1 MIKTYKTI
9 NVYNL
14 TTTVFVGGKEC
25 IVEFTGGH
33 AKPYPKAGTFTT
45 SDADLQR
52 SIEGDVGYG
61 ISFILAESY
70 NEAADLEETEAKGKR
85 GNRLKKEIRK
95 VCNIRTRQMAIEYL
109 ENLTG
114 KKISKNTGK
123 ETVVATAADLGIEFP
138 ELN

>member
-14 TTTVFVGGKEC
+14 ITTVFADGREC

-33 AKPYPKAGTFTT
+33 SKPYAKAGSFTT
-45 SDADLQR
+45 ADAGLQKAIESD
-52 SIEGDVGYG
+52 IGYG

-70 NEAADLEETEAKGKR
+70 GEEYSRERSGTVPQKR
-85 GNRLKKEIRK
+85 KKENKKI
-95 VCNIRTRQMAIEYL
+95 VGIRTRQMAIEYL
-109 ENLTG
+109 ENITG
-114 KKISKNTGK
+114 KKISKNTGRA
-123 ETVVATAADLGIEFP
+123 TVVETAADLGIEFP